1 MNMAWIPPSAGSIAA
16 RLCCCGML
24 VAATLALA
32 APLAT
37 QAQETLKLAVGAPHN
52 WENQPAAL
60 GQQAGIF
67 KKHGLVLDVL
77 FTQGSGE
84 TMQAVIAGSVDIGT
98 GVGTY
103 GAMGAFL
110 KGAPIR
116 AIGNATTGAH
126 DLYWYVRADSPI
138 RSIKDA
144 VGKTIA
150 FSTNGSSTN
159 VIVLGLIKES
169 GVALKPTATGSPAN
183 TLTAV
188 MSGQIDIGWSSPPLG
203 VEALEQGKIRLV
215 ARGSDVA
222 SLRNQTVRVL
232 VANSNA
238 LAQKRDAI
246 KRFMEAYNETMDW
259 MYAEDKGLQVYA
271 EAVKVPFAIAKRARD
286 EFYPKN
292 NLRPDRLS
300 GVDEAMSDAIALKFL
315 SAPLSKEQLDQ
326 FFQYQL
332 ARSP

>member
-1 MNMAWIPPSAGSIAA
+1 MDRSRASATSAAASLCYRGLLIAA
-16 RLCCCGML
+16 A
-24 VAATLALA
+24 VTLSVSGGAR
-32 APLAT
+32 
-37 QAQETLKLAVGAPHN
+37 AQDQLKLAVGAPHN

-67 KKHGLVLDVL
+67 KKHGLVLDLL

-103 GAMGAFL
+103 GAMGAFA
-110 KGAPIR
+110 KGAPVR

-144 VGKTIA
+144 AGKTIA
-150 FSTNGSSTN
+150 FSTTGSSTN

-203 VEALEQGKIRLV
+203 VEDLEQGKIRLV

-222 SLRNQTVRVL
+222 SLRDQTVRVIIAN
-232 VANSNA
+232 ANS
-238 LAQKRDAI
+238 LAQKKDAI
-246 KRFMEAYNETMDW
+246 RRFMEAYNETIDW
-259 MYAEDKGLQVYA
+259 MYAEDKALQLYA
-271 EAVKVPFAIAKRARD
+271 EAVKVPFAIAKRSRD
-286 EFYPKN
+286 EFYPKD
-292 NLRPDRLS
+292 NLRPNRLS
-300 GVDEAMSDAIALKFL
+300 GVEQAMVDAIALKFL
-315 SAPLSKEQLDQ
+315 PASLSKEQLGQ
-326 FFQYQL
+326 FFAYQL
-332 ARSP
+332 PPMP

>member
-1 MNMAWIPPSAGSIAA
+1 MEWLTSARGAAA
-16 RLCCCGML
+16 RLRRSAL
-24 VAATLALA
+24 LIAAALALPVAA
-32 APLAT
+32 
-37 QAQETLKLAVGAPHN
+37 QAQDTSRDTLKLAVGAPQN

-67 KKHGLVLDVL
+67 KKQGLVLDLL

-103 GAMGAFL
+103 GSMGAFS
-110 KGAPIR
+110 KGAPVR

-138 RSIKDA
+138 RSLKDA
-144 VGKTIA
+144 AGKTIA
-150 FSTNGSSTN
+150 FSTVGSSTN
-159 VIVLGLIKES
+159 VIVLGLMKET
-169 GVALKPTATGSPAN
+169 GVALKPTATGSPGN

-203 VEALEQGKIRLV
+203 VEALDEGKIRLI

-222 SLRNQTVRVL
+222 SLRDQTVRVII
-232 VANSNA
+232 ANANA
-238 LAQKRDAI
+238 LAQKKDAI
-246 KRFMEAYNETMDW
+246 KRFVAAYNETLDW
-259 MYAEDKGLQVYA
+259 MYADDKALQMYA
-271 EAVKVPFAIAKRARD
+271 EAVKVPFAVAKRSRD
-286 EFYPKN
+286 EFYPKD
-292 NLRPDRLS
+292 NLRPNRLS
-300 GVDEAMSDAIALKFL
+300 GVDAAMADAIALKFL
-315 SAPLSKEQLDQ
+315 TAPLGKEQLGE

-332 ARSP
+332 PPTP

>member
-1 MNMAWIPPSAGSIAA
+1 MSAMTSISLPSIAA
-16 RLCCCGML
+16 RLRICAAL
-24 VAATLALA
+24 AATIVALA
-32 APLAT
+32 APIAA
-37 QAQETLKLAVGAPHN
+37 QAQDTLKLAVGAPQN

-67 KKHGLVLDVL
+67 KKHGLVLELL

-84 TMQAVIAGSVDIGT
+84 TMQAVIAGSVDVGT
-98 GVGTY
+98 GIGTY
-103 GAMGAFL
+103 GAMGAFA

-116 AIGNATTGAH
+116 AIANATTGAH

-138 RSIKDA
+138 QSIKDGG
-144 VGKTIA
+144 GKTIA
-150 FSTNGSSTN
+150 YSTNGSSTN
-159 VIVLGLIKES
+159 VIVLGLVKES
-169 GVALKPTATGSPAN
+169 GVAIKPTATGSPAN

-203 VEALEQGKIRLV
+203 VEALEQGKIRLI

-222 SLRNQTVRVL
+222 SLRDQTVRIII
-232 VANSNA
+232 ANANA
-238 LAQKRDAI
+238 LAQKKDAI
-246 KRFMEAYNETMDW
+246 RRFVEAYNETMDW
-259 MYAEDKGLQVYA
+259 MYTEDKALQIYA
-271 EAVKVPFAIAKRARD
+271 EAVKVPFAIAKRSRD

-300 GVDEAMSDAIALKFL
+300 GVDAAMADAIALKFL
-315 SAPLSKEQLDQ
+315 PVALSKDQLDQ

-332 ARSP
+332 PRTP

>member
-1 MNMAWIPPSAGSIAA
+1 MAWNPSLAKSAA
-16 RLCCCGML
+16 AIYCRLGML
-24 VAATLALA
+24 VAAALALA
-32 APLAT
+32 APVTA
-37 QAQETLKLAVGAPHN
+37 QAQDTLKLAVGAPQN

-67 KKHGLVLDVL
+67 KKHGLVLELL

-103 GAMGAFL
+103 GAMGAFS

-138 RSIKDA
+138 RSLKEA
-144 VGKTIA
+144 AGKTIA
-150 FSTNGSSTN
+150 FSTSGSSTN
-159 VIVLGLIKES
+159 VIVLGLVKDS
-169 GVALKPTATGSPAN
+169 GVALKPTATGSPGN

-203 VEALEQGKIRLV
+203 VEALEQGQIRLV

-222 SLRNQTVRVL
+222 SLRDQTVRVI
-232 VANSNA
+232 VANANA
-238 LAQKRDAI
+238 LAQKKDAI
-246 KRFMEAYNETMDW
+246 KRFMQAYNETLEW
-259 MYAEDKGLQVYA
+259 MYAEDKALQVYA
-271 EAVKVPFAIAKRARD
+271 EFVKVPFAIAKRARD

-292 NLRPDRLS
+292 NLRVDRLS
-300 GVDEAMSDAIALKFL
+300 GIDQAMADAIALKFL
-315 SAPLSKEQLDQ
+315 AAPLSKEQLDQ

-332 ARSP
+332 PPTP